1 MKQEVVLFWLR
12 RDLRWHDNVGL
23 THALQSGFP
32 VVPVFF
38 FDPNILNELD
48 DKSDARVSFIHGL
61 LTEMQNTIV
70 HFGSS
75 LQVLHQSP
83 VDAFQIL
90 LSTYD
95 VKAVFTNKDYE
106 PYALQRDE
114 TIKSQLASQG
124 IPFHAFKDQVI
135 FEEAEI
141 VKDDGK
147 PYTVFTPFSKKWKS
161 KLQDHHTQEMPS
173 AQLLH
178 QLLKQPPIA
187 MPSLAEMGFEQSS
200 IVVANHRSLVAI
212 APNYA
217 DTRNL
222 PAIEGTTYLSPHLRF
237 GSVSVRQMVKTLKSF
252 PETLLNE
259 LIWREFFM
267 MILWHFPH
275 TVNKSFKPAYDQIV
289 WNNNQQDFERWC
301 AGKTGYPIVDA
312 GMRELNNTGW
322 MHNRV
327 RMITASFLCKHLL
340 IDWRWGEAYFA
351 KKLLDFDLAQNVGNW
366 QWVAGTGVDA
376 APYFRIFNP
385 TTQQE
390 KFDPKQLYIKKWI
403 PEFGTAAYPKP
414 VVIHE
419 QARARCLEKYAVVKQ
434 ALTTNAVPNLFD

>member
-23 THALQSGFP
+23 TQALQSGLP
-32 VVPVFF
+32 VVPIFIL
-38 FDPNILNELD
+38 DPNILNELE

-61 LTEMQNTIV
+61 LTEMQKTIAA
-70 HFGSS
+70 FGSS
-75 LQVLHQSP
+75 LHVLYHHP
-83 VDAFQIL
+83 TEAFHSL
-90 LSTYD
+90 LSIYA

-114 TIKSQLASQG
+114 TIKNQLAAQG
-124 IPFHAFKDQVI
+124 VPFHTFKDQVI

-147 PYTVFTPFSKKWKS
+147 PYTVFTPFSKKWKA
-161 KLQDHHTQEMPS
+161 KLQEHHTNEQPS
-173 AQLLH
+173 AQLQH
-178 QLLKQPPIA
+178 QLLKQPARPI
-187 MPSLAEMGFEQSS
+187 PTLAEMGFEQSS
-200 IVVANHRSLVAI
+200 IVVGHHRSLTTI
-212 APNYA
+212 APHYA
-217 DTRNL
+217 ETRNI
-222 PAIEGTTYLSPHLRF
+222 PAVEGTTYLSPHLRF

-252 PETLLNE
+252 PDTLLNE

-275 TVNKSFKPAYDQIV
+275 TVTKAFKPTYDQIV
-289 WNNNQQDFERWC
+289 WNNNHQDFERWC

-385 TTQQE
+385 TTQQD
-390 KFDPKQLYIKKWI
+390 KFDPKLIYIKKWI
-403 PEFGTAAYPKP
+403 PELGTSAYPKP
-414 VVIHE
+414 IVVHE

-434 ALTTNAVPNLFD
+434 AQTNTIAPNLFD